1 MINAVQ
7 ADLRAVLERFNV
19 NIHQDPIIVATY
31 NLVAGDNFLGYIP
44 TRSMFKYVIICE
56 GFNDGD
62 DINLIGSKVPGNWDT
77 VITWRAES
85 AGEYTVIFALD
96 SNINT
101 SAAGVFTTNGDTQ
114 FTLPLV
120 SIDYV
125 NEIVSAIDFSEDI
138 ATLKEVNVADGMSR
152 LSTPLRGLSVN
163 DNVQFYFG
171 NSSIMPYSIGS
182 FRGKKL
188 ILPYNPE
195 VGRTIVP
202 ENCFADTLE
211 VQEVVIPIGYVEIKS
226 GAFKGC
232 TNLRHIYIPESIE
245 TIEDG
250 AFDGC
255 IYPDLVFEVA
265 PRNDHFVGL
274 TGCLLEKNTDNSYSI
289 VHATSC
295 FFDPASPNYFANCTV
310 CVDALSS
317 DGRAMFPTDFNLNN
331 CHPFPGMYRVNT
343 QSGTI
348 TLYDTSGNVLTEN
361 GVKLT
366 SVNTLQSQRLG
377 ITTVQYY
384 VPIYY
389 LIKEIKANAC
399 VGDTNMTN
407 VSFSDWTGT
416 ETVASLWSLQTIGAN
431 AFKDCTS
438 LTNVKLPRK
447 VTDYII
453 CYGWQH
459 NLTIGDSAFENCSS
473 LATFMFDWNTVTF
486 GNRVFFDCISL
497 ISIAGRFLNQGGTF
511 DETTGITTYA
521 NRYYGELWLGNTPAL
536 ASITN
541 MNGGT
546 TNIVI
551 NNTLYN
557 LVTINNVANQPV
569 LENGCKNTTFSSDGY
584 PTGNSNCHWIG
595 ANAFYGCS
603 NFNGLYTGRLYTI
616 GPSAFYGCEGLD
628 DYHFARLEAHS
639 LVICD
644 RAFYACYGIG
654 DISELRGG
662 VSGEYCCIVNSQA
675 FANSGANLIDIANAG
690 GIYSFVLN
698 AKDVFENCVFN
709 NIVFSH
715 IQQHS
720 SIPNPYP
727 TVSARRA
734 IIIEYGYSQGVHL
747 LELLKGDPLWFSHG
761 YIDAGGTNHLFDTI
775 HSNAFDGV
783 TGMISKFLYY
793 HYDLGDVIP
802 ANSTYYKY
810 DQLSDQ
816 YNQSHDLDSLLP
828 YTITGQGDNDYF
840 YRASDVNFTL
850 YRGVMN
856 LGSYILTNSTVDSQY
871 DNYIKTLQITSYG
884 SSSGI
889 QQIYN
894 DPENKSIALLL
905 KVGYKY
911 FEKIINNTAYSYRDD
926 SKRYYFLDIDTVN
939 KNYINLVEHSTAGN
953 KIIWTIGYDNNGAV
967 QMICVGIL
975 GFNYDY
981 PWDNWSYVT
990 DLSSPVTLTLINAN
1004 EYISPNKASKILS
1017 PDIVPGQTWRP
1028 NSYNPNDFHI
1038 AVPKDL
1044 QMVTIGVSSAPFVQS
1059 EYAFAETPW
1068 IEKLACAR
1076 DLTGMKYGFM
1086 GCTALTTVEN
1096 LDNYSM
1102 FNGVVSEGIF
1112 DGCSNLSLRFD
1123 SKDVP
1128 VEYEDYCLRNTLFSD
1143 IGRYLQVGNK
1153 FGAECFANTNIQ
1165 GFTCAGIE
1173 DVNTTA
1179 FNSNHLVSAVTY
1191 GYGGKYFTSPT
1202 YGDCIVKKNSVDGSA
1217 EIVVGTIDSIT
1228 HLNYVFNIGA
1238 NAFRGLKINNGE
1250 ESRIS
1255 FTGSGRNIQDNAF
1268 SGSDITLYSE
1278 SHDGT
1283 AGNTINNQAFAN
1295 CPKLTSVTLG
1305 TNDRVYSNAFSD
1317 CTALTTLSIGA
1328 GTTLY
1333 QQAFKG
1339 CTALT
1344 NTSNVNVN
1352 VTLPPECFS
1361 GCTSLTSFTTK
1372 ANVINGLAFE
1382 DCTSMTTINLTYTSS
1397 DNPTING
1404 SAFKN
1409 CPLTQFKSADT
1420 FIEAGDM
1427 VIGKYTIYDVDDD
1440 ITLVA
1445 GTQLPQ
1451 GVSFYDELTRRD
1463 NPLRNQYPG
1472 TEYIEYALGDTIPMG
1487 TYFYL
1492 RSGRG
1497 TSEDPYVYTLTVD
1510 DRQDIEVRDA
1520 GVYYCN
1526 FDDTQFKPNI
1536 KTIGNYAYCGR
1547 GLAGDIVI
1555 PDTVTRIGD
1564 YAFANNPDITSVN
1577 IPSTVK
1583 YIGNHAFDGCTNI
1596 DYFTLPDS
1604 CTYLGEAVLKGCRLY
1619 KGFNCNAL
1627 DAQYSRYPS
1636 PSSQESMSVTKY
1648 DNTLDLTNNTSIE
1661 YISRNAFTGSGI
1673 QVVRL
1678 SSVCGT
1684 IGAAA
1689 FKYCVNLVEVELNCR
1704 RTVLEDYCFYG
1715 CSCLKDIWLGKDVRA
1730 VTFSERSGA
1739 LYGVGSSVTNGVK
1752 ILHAP
1757 ITLRNDSD
1765 FITSEFYT
1773 YLTGLGYT
1781 VRWYS
1786 VS

>member
-19 NIHQDPIIVATY
+19 NIHKDPIIVATY

-44 TRSMFKYVIICE
+44 TRRMFKYVIICE
-56 GFNDGD
+56 GFNDTS
-62 DINLIGSKVPGNWDT
+62 DIRLVGSKVPGNWDT

-96 SNINT
+96 SNIT
-101 SAAGVFTTNGDTQ
+101 PSAAGVFTTNGDTQ
-114 FTLPLV
+114 LTLPLV

-138 ATLKEVNVADGMSR
+138 ATLKEVNVADGMST

-295 FFDPASPNYFANCTV
+295 FFDPGSPNYFANCTV

-447 VTDYII
+447 VTDYIN

-569 LENGCKNTTFSSDGY
+569 LENGCKSTTFTSGGY
-584 PTGNSNCHWIG
+584 PTGNSNCQWIG

-603 NFNGLYTGRLYTI
+603 NFNNNENTLHLGRILTI
-616 GPSAFYGCEGLD
+616 GPSAFYGCSSIE
-628 DYHFARLEAHS
+628 
-639 LVICD
+639 LVDFTSNLAQNIII
-644 RAFYACYGIG
+644 RENAFYNCYNMTTDFNDRVRQNGYFI
-654 DISELRGG
+654 IA
-662 VSGEYCCIVNSQA
+662 YSQA
-675 FANSGANLIDIANAG
+675 FAYTN
-690 GIYSFVLN
+690 IYKYSLKN
-698 AKDVFENCVFN
+698 NYLLDLRALDVFDGCVFVVAEPGHGGYYDDPTTYLPN
-709 NIVFSH
+709 NS
-715 IQQHS
+715 
-720 SIPNPYP
+720 PYP
-727 TVSARRA
+727 IQIGHHQVAINNTFNNNRR
-734 IIIEYGYSQGVHL
+734 
-747 LELLKGDPLWFSHG
+747 ELIKAEPKTFGSIVGSIDGIVNNNLKVIKTG
-761 YIDAGGTNHLFDTI
+761 
-775 HSNAFDGV
+775 AFDGV
-783 TGMISKFLYY
+783 PVEYTTIDASTHKKTYL
-793 HYDLGDVIP
+793 IP
-802 ANSTYYKY
+802 
-810 DQLSDQ
+810 
-816 YNQSHDLDSLLP
+816 
-828 YTITGQGDNDYF
+828 
-840 YRASDVNFTL
+840 
-850 YRGVMN
+850 
-856 LGSYILTNSTVDSQY
+856 STVEYLEQY
-871 DNYIKTLQITSYG
+871 LLSYCYPPESELGYQKILQLEYNG
-884 SSSGI
+884 
-889 QQIYN
+889 QQNLCAWN
-894 DPENKSIALLL
+894 DPANKSIALLL
-905 KVGYKY
+905 QVGGKY
-911 FEKIINNTAYSYRDD
+911 FENIINDTAYNYGDS
-926 SKRYYFLDIDTVN
+926 SKRYYYIEINGYSIALKEHSTNGDKYIWAIVYDSNGAIQMTCFGILDID
-939 KNYINLVEHSTAGN
+939 
-953 KIIWTIGYDNNGAV
+953 YDSP
-967 QMICVGIL
+967 L
-975 GFNYDY
+975 
-981 PWDNWSYVT
+981 DNWSRVT
-990 DLSSPVTLTLINAN
+990 DLSSPVTLTLIDAN
-1004 EYISPNKASKILS
+1004 EYISPNKRSKILS
-1017 PDIVPGQTWRP
+1017 SNIVPGQRWRP
-1028 NSYNPNDFHI
+1028 NSYNPRNYYI
-1038 AVPKDL
+1038 VVPQDL
-1044 QMVTIGVSSAPFVQS
+1044 QKATAYTTTAFVQS
-1059 EYAFAETPW
+1059 EYAFAETSW
-1068 IEKLACAR
+1068 IDKLSCAR

-1086 GCTALTTVEN
+1086 NCTALTIIEN
-1096 LDNYSM
+1096 ATNAGSI

-1112 DGCSNLSLRFD
+1112 DGCSSLSLKFA
-1123 SKDVP
+1123 SKDIP
-1128 VEYEDYCLRNTLFSD
+1128 VEYEDYCLRNTLFNNYRD
-1143 IGRYLQVGNK
+1143 LQLGNK

-1165 GFTCAGIE
+1165 GFTCVGIE

-1191 GYGGKYFTSPT
+1191 GYSGKYFTKSN
-1202 YGDCIVKKNSVDGSA
+1202 YGNCILKKNSSNGEP
-1217 EIVVGTIDSIT
+1217 EIVVGTIDSIH
-1228 HLNYVFNIGA
+1228 HLNYARNIGP

-1250 ESRIS
+1250 ESSIS
-1255 FTGSGRNIQDNAF
+1255 FTGGGRYIDNNAF
-1268 SGSDITLYSE
+1268 SGSDITSYA
-1278 SHDGT
+1278 DTG
-1283 AGNTINNQAFAN
+1283 GNTINSQAFAN

-1305 TNDRVYSNAFSD
+1305 SNDKVYSNAFSD

-1648 DNTLDLTNNTSIE
+1648 DNTLDLTNNMSIE

-1678 SSVCGT
+1678 SSVCRT

-1715 CSCLKDIWLGKDVRA
+1715 CSCLKDIWLGKDVRT

-1765 FITSEFYT
+1765 FINSEFYT

>member
-56 GFNDGD
+56 GFNDRD

-152 LSTPLRGLSVN
+152 LSTPLKGLSVN

-317 DGRAMFPTDFNLNN
+317 DGRTMFPTDFNLNN

-603 NFNGLYTGRLYTI
+603 NFNNNENTLHLGRILTI
-616 GPSAFYGCEGLD
+616 GPSAFYGCSSIE
-628 DYHFARLEAHS
+628 
-639 LVICD
+639 LVDFTSNLAQNIVI
-644 RAFYACYGIG
+644 RENAFYNCYNMTTNFN
-654 DISELRGG
+654 DG
-662 VSGEYCCIVNSQA
+662 VRRSGYFIILYSQA
-675 FANSGANLIDIANAG
+675 FAYTNIKRYDNSDFLLDLRAL
-690 GIYSFVLN
+690 
-698 AKDVFENCVFN
+698 DVFDGCVFSYISVYHTHHTQPIN
-709 NIVFSH
+709 F
-715 IQQHS
+715 
-720 SIPNPYP
+720 PYP
-727 TVSARRA
+727 IQRTVAA
-734 IIIEYGYSQGVHL
+734 IIITNTFNNNRS
-747 LELLKGDPLWFSHG
+747 ELIKADYNVFRTSDDYRVDNNLKVIKTG
-761 YIDAGGTNHLFDTI
+761 
-775 HSNAFDGV
+775 AFDGV
-783 TGMISKFLYY
+783 G
-793 HYDLGDVIP
+793 
-802 ANSTYYKY
+802 
-810 DQLSDQ
+810 
-816 YNQSHDLDSLLP
+816 
-828 YTITGQGDNDYF
+828 
-840 YRASDVNFTL
+840 
-850 YRGVMN
+850 
-856 LGSYILTNSTVDSQY
+856 VDSTHS
-871 DNYIKTLQITSYG
+871 D
-884 SSSGI
+884 SSSHRNYFEIARSVEYLEPYLLSYCYPVEGTLSYENI
-889 QQIYN
+889 LQLGHDGQQTNCIWN
-894 DPENKSIALLL
+894 NPERRSIALLL

-911 FEKIINNTAYSYRDD
+911 FANIIKNTTYKYGNVSQ
-926 SKRYYFLDIDTVN
+926 RYYVIE
-939 KNYINLVEHSTAGN
+939 INGDSIALKEHSTDGD
-953 KIIWTIGYDNNGAV
+953 KYIWIIGYNKNGAI
-967 QMICVGIL
+967 QMTCLGIL
-975 GFNYDY
+975 DINYDY
-981 PWDNWSYVT
+981 PWDNWSRVT
-990 DLSSPVTLTLINAN
+990 DLSSPVTLTLIDAN

-1017 PDIVPGQTWRP
+1017 SDIVPGQTWRP
-1028 NSYNPNDFHI
+1028 NSYNPNDYHI
-1038 AVPKDL
+1038 VVPQGL
-1044 QMVTIGVSSAPFVQS
+1044 GTATISISPTFVQS

-1068 IEKLACAR
+1068 LNGIHCTR

-1086 GCTALTTVEN
+1086 DCTALTTVEN
-1096 LDNYSM
+1096 ATNAGSI

-1112 DGCSNLSLRFD
+1112 DGCSSLNLTFG

-1128 VEYEDYCLRNTLFSD
+1128 VEYEDYCLRNTLFNKY
-1143 IGRYLQVGNK
+1143 RYLQVGNK

-1191 GYGGKYFTSPT
+1191 GYSGKYFTKSN
-1202 YGDCIVKKNSVDGSA
+1202 YGNCILKKNISNGEP
-1217 EIVVGTIDSIT
+1217 EIVVGTIDSIP
-1228 HLNYVFNIGA
+1228 HLNYVRNIGP

-1255 FTGSGRNIQDNAF
+1255 FTLGGSHIIYDNAF
-1268 SGSDITLYSE
+1268 SGSDITLYNEASNI
-1278 SHDGT
+1278 T
-1283 AGNTINNQAFAN
+1283 GNTIYSQAFAN
-1295 CPKLTSVTLG
+1295 CPKLTSVTLSS
-1305 TNDRVYSNAFSD
+1305 NDLVYSNAFSD
-1317 CTALTTLSIGA
+1317 CTALTTLSIGS

-1344 NTSNVNVN
+1344 DTSNVNVN

-1451 GVSFYDELTRRD
+1451 GVSFYDELTRMD

-1492 RSGRG
+1492 RTGRG

-1510 DRQDIEVRDA
+1510 DRQDIEVREA

-1678 SSVCGT
+1678 SFVCGT

-1757 ITLRNDSD
+1757 ITLRNNSD

>member
-7 ADLRAVLERFNV
+7 ADLRKVLEQFNV

-31 NLVAGDNFLGYIP
+31 NLAAGDNFLGCIP
-44 TRSMFKYVIICE
+44 TRSMFKYVIICA
-56 GFNDGD
+56 GFNNRD
-62 DINLIGSKVPGNWDT
+62 DINLIGSKVPGNLDT

-125 NEIVSAIDFSEDI
+125 NEIVGAIDFNEDI
-138 ATLKEVNVADGMSR
+138 ATLKEVNVADGMSKLR
-152 LSTPLRGLSVN
+152 TPLRSLSVN

-188 ILPYNPE
+188 ILPYNP
-195 VGRTIVP
+195 VAGRTIVP

-232 TNLRHIYIPESIE
+232 ENLRHIYIPESIE
-245 TIEDG
+245 IIEDG

-255 IYPDLVFEVA
+255 IYPELVFEVA
-265 PRNDHFVGL
+265 PRNSHFVGL

-295 FFDPASPNYFANCTV
+295 FFDPGSPNYFANCTV

-331 CHPFPGMYRVNT
+331 CYPFPGMYRVNQ

-348 TLYDTSGNVLTEN
+348 TLYDTSGNVLTEK
-361 GVKLT
+361 GEKLT

-431 AFKDCTS
+431 AFKDCKFLTS
-438 LTNVKLPRK
+438 IKLPRK
-447 VTDYII
+447 VSDYTNY
-453 CYGWQH
+453 YGWQH

-473 LATFMFDWNTVTF
+473 LVTFTFDWNTVTF

-511 DETTGITTYA
+511 DETTGITTYT

-536 ASITN
+536 ESITN
-541 MNGGT
+541 MTGGT
-546 TNIVI
+546 ANIVI
-551 NNTLYN
+551 NNALYN

-569 LENGCKNTTFSSDGY
+569 LENGCKNTTFSSSGY
-584 PTGNSNCHWIG
+584 PTGNSNCKWIG
-595 ANAFYGCS
+595 ANAFYGSS
-603 NFNGLYTGRLYTI
+603 NFNNNGNTLYLGNIRTI
-616 GPSAFYGCEGLD
+616 GPSAFYGCSSIEFVDFTSNL
-628 DYHFARLEAHS
+628 AQNI
-639 LVICD
+639 VI
-644 RAFYACYGIG
+644 RENAFYNCYNMTTNFI
-654 DISELRGG
+654 DG
-662 VSGEYCCIVNSQA
+662 VRRTGYFIIAYSQA
-675 FANSGANLIDIANAG
+675 FAYTNINRYDIYNNCWLDLRA
-690 GIYSFVLN
+690 L
-698 AKDVFENCVFN
+698 DVFDGC
-709 NIVFSH
+709 VFSH
-715 IQQHS
+715 IYFGSGQPPINFSYPIQHA
-720 SIPNPYP
+720 
-727 TVSARRA
+727 VAA
-734 IIIEYGYSQGVHL
+734 LIITNTFNNNRS
-747 LELLKGDPLWFSHG
+747 ELIKADYNAFRTSDDYRVDNNLKVIKTG
-761 YIDAGGTNHLFDTI
+761 
-775 HSNAFDGV
+775 AFDGV
-783 TGMISKFLYY
+783 G
-793 HYDLGDVIP
+793 
-802 ANSTYYKY
+802 
-810 DQLSDQ
+810 
-816 YNQSHDLDSLLP
+816 
-828 YTITGQGDNDYF
+828 
-840 YRASDVNFTL
+840 
-850 YRGVMN
+850 
-856 LGSYILTNSTVDSQY
+856 VDS
-871 DNYIKTLQITSYG
+871 TSSD
-884 SSSGI
+884 SSSHRNYFEITRSVEYLEPYLLSYCYPVEGTLSYENI
-889 QQIYN
+889 LRLGYDYQQSLCVWN
-894 DPENKSIALLL
+894 NPERRSIALLL

-911 FEKIINNTAYSYRDD
+911 FANIINNTAYKYGYASQ
-926 SKRYYFLDIDTVN
+926 RYY
-939 KNYINLVEHSTAGN
+939 YIEINGDSIALKEHSTDGD
-953 KIIWTIGYDNNGAV
+953 KYIWTIGYNNNGAI
-967 QMICVGIL
+967 QMTCLGIL
-975 GFNYDY
+975 DINYDY
-981 PWDNWSYVT
+981 PWDNWSRVT
-990 DLSSPVTLTLINAN
+990 DLSSPVTLTLIDAN
-1004 EYISPNKASKILS
+1004 EYISPNKQSKILS
-1017 PDIVPGQTWRP
+1017 PEIEPGQTWTP
-1028 NSYNPNDFHI
+1028 TSYNPNNYHI
-1038 AVPKDL
+1038 DVPSGL
-1044 QMVTIGVSSAPFVQS
+1044 ATATVNIITAYVQS
-1059 EYAFAETPW
+1059 EYAFAETSW
-1068 IEKLACAR
+1068 IDGLGCER

-1086 GCTALTTVEN
+1086 NCTALTTVEN
-1096 LDNYSM
+1096 PSQGDSI

-1112 DGCSNLSLRFD
+1112 DGCSSLNLTFG

-1128 VEYEDYCLRNTLFSD
+1128 VEYEDYCLRNTLFNNYRD
-1143 IGRYLQVGNK
+1143 LQLGNK

-1165 GFTCAGIE
+1165 GFTCVGIE
-1173 DVNTTA
+1173 DINTTA
-1179 FNSNHLVSAVTY
+1179 FNSNHLVAAVTY

-1202 YGDCIVKKNSVDGSA
+1202 YGDCIVKKNSVDGTA
-1217 EIVVGTIDSIT
+1217 EIVVGTINSIP
-1228 HLNYVFNIGA
+1228 HLDYVHNIGA

-1255 FTGSGRNIQDNAF
+1255 FTGSGRNIQVNAF
-1268 SGSDITLYSE
+1268 SGSDITSYSE
-1278 SHDGT
+1278 SHGGT

-1305 TNDRVYSNAFSD
+1305 SNDRVYSNAFSD

-1352 VTLPPECFS
+1352 VTLPTECFS

-1372 ANVINGLAFE
+1372 ANIINGLAFE

-1451 GVSFYDELTRRD
+1451 GVSFYDELTRSD

-1472 TEYIEYALGDTIPMG
+1472 TDYIEYALGDTIPMG

-1492 RSGRG
+1492 RTGRG

-1510 DRQDIEVRDA
+1510 DRQDIEVREA

-1526 FDDTQFKPNI
+1526 FDDTRFKPNI
-1536 KTIGNYAYCGR
+1536 KAIGNYAYCGR
-1547 GLAGDIVI
+1547 GLGGDIVI
-1555 PDTVTRIGD
+1555 PDTVTSIGN

-1583 YIGNHAFDGCTNI
+1583 YIGDHAFDGCTNI
-1596 DYFTLPDS
+1596 NYFALPDS
-1604 CTYLGEAVLKGCRLY
+1604 CTYLGEAALKGCRLT

-1627 DAQYSRYPS
+1627 DAQYTRYPS
-1636 PSSQESMSVTKY
+1636 PSSQESMAVTKY
-1648 DNTLDLTNNTSIE
+1648 DNTLDLTNNMSIE
-1661 YISRNAFTGSGI
+1661 YISRNAFTESGI

-1689 FKYCVNLVEVELNCR
+1689 FKYCVNLVELELNCR

-1757 ITLRNDSD
+1757 ITLQNDSD
-1765 FITSEFYT
+1765 FINSEFYT